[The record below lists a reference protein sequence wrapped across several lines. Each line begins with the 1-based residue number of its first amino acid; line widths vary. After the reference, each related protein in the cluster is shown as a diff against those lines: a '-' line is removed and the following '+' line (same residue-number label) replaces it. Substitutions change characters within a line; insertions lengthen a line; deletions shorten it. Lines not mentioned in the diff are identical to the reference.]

1 MAEFKKSL
9 PIWNATGVEPPLSK
23 AERGWKVDER
33 PPADYMNYLQNR
45 TYEAI
50 KELQENAVHK
60 ETIVGIQTDIN
71 TAKQGVSENANQIK
85 GLQEQIATGGS
96 GVLSFHTLSELQR
109 AFPNG
114 SDKPVWI
121 VSENSWYY
129 WEGSLPPGDTTP
141 PIITIN
147 PAGGT
152 FGSVQTVTLTT
163 NEAATIYYTLD
174 GSTPTT
180 SSTVYNSPIVINTNT
195 TLRCVAKDLAG
206 NLSAVKTETYTINA
220 ADTTPPNNVTNL
232 QVINITKNS
241 LSLSWSA
248 STSSDVSNYQVFNGS
263 TYLGQTAG
271 TSYNVTGLT
280 ANTNYTFIV
289 KARDTSGNL
298 ASGTS
303 VSTKTAEDNTTQPP
317 LDLVEGYSL
326 LLKDINRQTNV
337 ENPNNYFLTNQDFTF
352 AMTLIIPTQSGVLSK
367 WVFGEDSTNVMQ
379 FLTTINSEFTV
390 TLIGKNGVGNN
401 SSANVKTSP
410 VNDMQN
416 IYYHVTVTKRGSEL
430 LIYLNG
436 VQDNVSTIPS
446 GFVLNAAPDTKNLT
460 LGQNGKTFVIK
471 NFIYYHKALT
481 NEEVKKNYNS
491 LKF

>member
-60 ETIVGIQTDIN
+60 ETIGSIQTDIN
-71 TAKQGVSENANQIK
+71 TAKQDIEENTNQIK
-85 GLQEQIATGGS
+85 IIQEQITTGGS
-96 GVLSFHTLSELQR
+96 GVLSFNTLSELQN

-121 VSENSWYY
+121 ISENSWYY
-129 WEGSLPPGDTTP
+129 WEGSLPPIDTTP
-141 PIITIN
+141 PVISVN

-152 FGSVQTVTLTT
+152 FGSVQSVALTT

-174 GSTPTT
+174 GSIPTT
-180 SSTVYNSPIVINTNT
+180 NSNVYNSPIVINTNT

-206 NLSAVKTETYTINA
+206 NLSSVKTETYTINA
-220 ADTTPPNNVTNL
+220 IDTTPPNNVTNL
-232 QVINITKNS
+232 QVSNITQTGV
-241 LSLSWSA
+241 SLSWSA
-248 STSSDVSNYQVFNGS
+248 STSSDVANYQVFNGS
-263 TYLGQTAG
+263 NYLGQTAG
-271 TSYNVTGLT
+271 TSYNVTGLI

-289 KARDTSGNL
+289 KAKDISGNL

-326 LLKDINRQTNV
+326 LLKDITRQTNI

-352 AMTLIIPTQSGVLSK
+352 GMTLMIPTQSRALTK
-367 WVFGEDSTNVMQ
+367 WVFGEDSTNVMM
-379 FLTTINSEFTV
+379 FETTISSEFSI

-401 SSANVKTSP
+401 SSANVKSLP

-430 LIYLNG
+430 EIHVNG
-436 VQDNVSTIPS
+436 VHNNTTNIPN
-446 GFVLNAAPDTKNLT
+446 GFVFNIAPDTKNLT
-460 LGQNGKTFVIK
+460 LGQNGKTFAIK
-471 NFIYYHKALT
+471 TLFTITRH
-481 NEEVKKNYNS
+481 
-491 LKF
+491 